1 MLFISKR
8 ILNFGE
14 QTPTA
19 VEHTSTPVNSRSTP
33 VETSPPPI
41 SKDDRS
47 EKLVDLVVKTAIKTK
62 GSALFSGKSKAAIR
76 QVIRDTNPTEDDL
89 TSVTD
94 HFVKKMDK
102 FQLQNAGSFIAEN
115 LRAWLGILSEARAK
129 PMPAAHTF

>member
-8 ILNFGE
+8 IVNFGE

-47 EKLVDLVVKTAIKTK
+47 EKLVELVVKTAIKTK
-62 GSALFSGKSKAAIR
+62 GSALFSGKIKGRDWTGDKRHEPNGGRSNLCHRSLCKKDGQVSAAKR
-76 QVIRDTNPTEDDL
+76 GKLHCRE
-89 TSVTD
+89 S
-94 HFVKKMDK
+94 
-102 FQLQNAGSFIAEN
+102 
-115 LRAWLGILSEARAK
+115 
-129 PMPAAHTF
+129 